1 MLYLRCIEYR
11 RCEKQTK
18 TLKVGSTF
26 AFEDEIRSYG
36 SFSAVAVHT
45 ISRGASK
52 RNEWVS

>member
-18 TLKVGSTF
+18 ALKVGSTF
-26 AFEDEIRSYG
+26 AFGDEIRSYG

-52 RNEWVS
+52 RNGWVS